1 MNDITTRLVVVA
13 ACAVLVALV
22 WWLARRRS
30 VAVSRSLGQTGLP
43 AGVYLLSSMDCVE
56 CSAARDIITELVGV
70 DGFREVAWETQ
81 PGLFEEL
88 GVGQVPST
96 MVVTEG
102 GAARWYPGVPAE
114 KLRPGNP

>member
-1 MNDITTRLVVVA
+1 MNDTTTRLVVVA

-30 VAVSRSLGQTGLP
+30 VAVSRSFGQTGLP
-43 AGVYLLSSMDCVE
+43 AGVYLLSSTDCVE
-56 CSAARDIITELVGV
+56 CSAARDIITDLVGV

-96 MVVTEG
+96 LVVTED